1 MKNAKGTARIKT
13 QSETA
18 FIGEKNETKVTPKA
32 NTVTKKNQDFITIL
46 DLYFVNKKI
55 INIAK
60 INEKI
65 IEIVYSKIFAVI
77 SFLIMAVLL
86 SAGFIMQNSTMENLG
101 TILLGFN
108 IAIFLNSKFGIKSLL
123 RKNAIQ
129 K

>member
-1 MKNAKGTARIKT
+1 M
-13 QSETA
+13 
-18 FIGEKNETKVTPKA
+18 
-32 NTVTKKNQDFITIL
+32 
-46 DLYFVNKKI
+46 NK
-55 INIAK
+55 
-60 INEKI
+60 KI

-108 IAIFLNSKFGIKSLL
+108 IAIFLNSQFGIKSLL